1 MGMFTD
7 GAELGSSGLHAR
19 LAAVPDSVPEARIR
33 VRAWCERTGVCERT
47 RSDLLVAVTEAAAN
61 VVVHAYPGRRE
72 GAFSLDLCRHEGGV
86 VLEVSDEGVGPSGAA
101 PSSGC
106 GLGLEIIGRMFPG
119 FTLVE
124 SEPGTRVTIRA
135 SAA

>member
-1 MGMFTD
+1 MVRGW
-7 GAELGSSGLHAR
+7 AEIESNLLHVR
-19 LAAVPDSVPEARIR
+19 LDAVPDSVPEARLR
-33 VRAWCERTGVCERT
+33 VRTWCEQTGLCERTQD
-47 RSDLLVAVTEAAAN
+47 DLLLAVTEAASN
-61 VVVHAYPGRRE
+61 VVVHAYPDGRD
-72 GAFSLDLCRHEGGV
+72 GGFSLDLHGDARAV
-86 VLEVSDEGVGPSGAA
+86 VVEISDEGVGPSGAA
-101 PSSGC
+101 PSSGG